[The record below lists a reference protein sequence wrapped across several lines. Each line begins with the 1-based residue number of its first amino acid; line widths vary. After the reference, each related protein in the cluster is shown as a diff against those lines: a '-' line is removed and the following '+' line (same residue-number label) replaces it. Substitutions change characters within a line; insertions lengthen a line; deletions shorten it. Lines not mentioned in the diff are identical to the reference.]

1 MKGISGIRT
10 NLKKVIQGAYGR
22 NGLEQ
27 RIEKLKDLGVN
38 STRPIAKTSAVDD
51 EIIQLD
57 TIENKNKE
65 SVKKIYS

>member
-1 MKGISGIRT
+1 MQLSSNSD

-38 STRPIAKTSAVDD
+38 STRPITKTSAVED

>member
-1 MKGISGIRT
+1 M
-10 NLKKVIQGAYGR
+10 
-22 NGLEQ
+22 EQ

-38 STRPIAKTSAVDD
+38 STRPITKTSAVED